1 MLTDF
6 REGRPS
12 GEAFIEV
19 EDELDVEAALR
30 KDKGH
35 MGKRYIEVFES
46 QVTRWSL
53 DLVNIIS

>member
-1 MLTDF
+1 MTLF

-19 EDELDVEAALR
+19 EDQSDIEAALK

-35 MGKRYIEVFES
+35 MGKRYVEVFES
-46 QVTRWSL
+46 QVTSSL
-53 DLVNIIS
+53 SSSL